1 MIRVG
6 FLGSANIAQRS
17 MAPAIKSVRGL
28 ELSAVGYRQSSKEK
42 AREFA
47 NKFACNFVSVERLIE
62 QVDAVYIPYPPALHY
77 EWVSLALKAG
87 CHVLCEKSLATSEK
101 EATELIELAKQN
113 NCVLMENYMFR
124 FHCQH
129 NFIKNLLPKI
139 GDIKIFR
146 AAFSFPP
153 FPNKDNI
160 RYQKKLG
167 GGALLDCA
175 GYTIQAAMMH
185 LGYDLSVMSATLS
198 EDKHSVDTFGTAT
211 LINKDGIVGQI
222 YFGFENFYQCQY
234 EIHGSQGILI
244 AEKAYTPTPENRPKV
259 ILKTSAGEQEYF
271 APHDNHFVKILENFH
286 NCIQN
291 GNFQEELHNIQS
303 CAKIQN
309 DIRTVARI

>member
-1 MIRVG
+1 
-6 FLGSANIAQRS
+6 
-17 MAPAIKSVRGL
+17 PAIQSVSGL
-28 ELSAVGYRQSSKEK
+28 QLSAVGYRQSSKAK

-47 NKFACNFVSVERLIE
+47 KTFACKCVSVEKLIK

-77 EWVSLALKAG
+77 EWVSLALNAG
-87 CHVLCEKSLATSEK
+87 CHVICEKSLATSEK
-101 EATELIELAKQN
+101 EAIELIELAKKN

-129 NFIKNLLPKI
+129 HFIKKLLSEI
-139 GDIKIFR
+139 GEIKIFR
-146 AAFSFPP
+146 ASFAFPP

-175 GYTIQAAMMH
+175 GYTIQAAMMY

-198 EDKHSVDTFGTAT
+198 ECEHSVDTFGTAT
-211 LINKDGIVGQI
+211 LISKDGIVGQI

-234 EIHGSQGILI
+234 EIHGTKGILI
-244 AEKAYTPTPENRPKV
+244 AEKAFTPTPEHRPKV

-271 APHDNHFVKILENFH
+271 APNDNHFVKILEYFK
-286 NCIQN
+286 NCIQE
-291 GNFQEELHNIQS
+291 GNCREEFQNIQG

-309 DIRTVARI
+309 DIRTLARILKK